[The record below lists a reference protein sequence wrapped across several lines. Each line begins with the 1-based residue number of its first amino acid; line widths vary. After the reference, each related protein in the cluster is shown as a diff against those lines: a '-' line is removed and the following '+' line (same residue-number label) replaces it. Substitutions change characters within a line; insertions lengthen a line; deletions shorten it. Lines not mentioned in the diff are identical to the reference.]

1 MADRIKGITIEI
13 GGDTTGLNKALSGVN
28 SEIRNTQ
35 SQLKDVERLLKLDPT
50 NTELLKQKQKLLAD
64 AVGETKSKLDT
75 LKEANR
81 QAAESASN
89 YDAWKEKYDPIKQ
102 KIDET
107 KKKLADLETQS
118 EEADKQLASGE
129 ISQEKYDALQAEIKD
144 TSKELRTLQKSA
156 RDVTDEFGNPI
167 SPEQYDALQREI
179 IETESRL
186 KDLEKQAVKSTTAF
200 QKIENAG
207 KALENFGG
215 KATAAGK
222 AIMPV
227 SATVA
232 AIGTAAVKT
241 TADFDAAMS
250 QVSAVSGATGEE
262 FDQLRDKAREMG
274 AKTKFSAE
282 EAAEA
287 MNYMAMAGWK
297 TEDMLNGIEGIMN
310 LAAASGEDLATTSD
324 IVTDALTA
332 FGLSAKDSGHF
343 ADILAAA
350 SSNANTNVSM
360 MGESFKYVAPLAG
373 SMGYSA
379 EDVSVALGMMA
390 NSGIKASQAGTSLR
404 SIITRLVKPTKDS
417 AKAMSNLDLSIT
429 NADGTMKPFMEVME
443 DLRDRFAGLTEDEKA
458 FYAAQLGGQEAMSGL
473 LAIVN
478 SSEGDFTKLSSAVSN
493 CAGVTQEMA
502 DTMQDNLSGQLT
514 ILKSQLQEAAISIGD
529 ALVPKIRELIG
540 KLQEW
545 VDWFNGL
552 DDAHKEMV
560 VSIGLV
566 AAAIGP
572 LLIAI
577 GQMATGLG
585 SILTLVTALS
595 ASGGALF
602 LTATAVSALGAAF
615 ILAKDNTVDYYG
627 EAARLSQVEQENR
640 ENVDSLM
647 ESYNRLSDARKN
659 TVSDIEAQTQHESSL
674 WEELQRITDENGKVI
689 EGNEDRAAFIT
700 TTLSNALGTE
710 ISITDGVIQNYKN
723 LQTEIDNLIE
733 KKKAEATLN
742 AYQGEYAEAVS
753 NTKRAQDELAQA
765 TVSAQNAT
773 DNYNAAVEKQNE
785 LQGIYNRMQEEY
797 LKDGTNDALRQ
808 QLYDLSD
815 QMAIT
820 GEKVAGLKA
829 HMDENNQTLADAK
842 AQVEDYNTVIKN
854 YEGMAAAILSGDQEA
869 ISESLLLLTN
879 DFKTTETATE
889 ESLQNQYRTIVDE
902 LSKARMAMADG
913 SAKFSDSYIP
923 NLEKLEKEAA
933 AQLKLLSD
941 DAGNAVSDAANAVKK
956 NTSEMDDAGA
966 DVAKGLAKGI
976 ESGSKDVK
984 KAVGQLTKDSVDK
997 IKADYEIDSS
1007 SKVTTEIGLYVAE
1020 GLQTGIEEGTN
1031 GVLGAVEETATQT
1044 TETLKTDLSKEQFA
1058 IMGRQITAGLS
1069 EGIASGKSG
1078 VLTSIQQMCDETISS
1093 AKDRLGIHSPSTKF
1107 AYMGQMSGEGFIE
1120 GWNSTVSGILNAIS
1134 SSVGQTVTKMTETF
1148 SGIDAALL
1156 TLRDSS
1162 GNVIATMVE
1171 NAQEAQEALQGIQSG
1186 LEDTI
1191 SGQVDLFSEF
1201 GGQAK
1206 LSTEELLGNMQ
1217 SQVEGT
1223 EQWAENLRI
1232 LAERGIDQGLL
1243 QKMAEMGPKGAGYVT
1258 TFSQM
1263 TDEELQRANALFA
1276 QSMTLPEST
1285 AESIM
1290 QSYKVAGQMTAQ
1302 GFGDGIT
1309 EKAELAASSAGIV
1322 ANEAIAAMRETLEIN
1337 SSSSVTAEAGQ
1348 YFSEGFAV
1356 GITEGSDQVTNAV
1369 NNVVTAATGTLKNN
1383 LNLSQGDFSTFQT
1396 STSSGWTTWAAGLAE
1411 TLRTTLGQIN
1421 TDTNS
1426 NLMKMQTTITTYLAN
1441 IRKEWEKQL
1450 GEIQKKH
1457 DESMDAVNLKTTET
1471 MTEMSETIQ
1480 TQTEQMKEDAVTAMN
1495 EMVAGIG
1502 EELSEVEPTIR
1513 EGFEPGIAYI
1523 TGLIGEARTWGN
1535 DMMQGL
1541 IQGLEDYLDEL
1552 EDVCEDIADTI
1563 SDNLHFTRPERGS
1576 LRNYEEWMPHFMQ
1589 GLAKGIADNKYLVS
1603 EQIQRLADDMSILQ
1617 NQGSYKPTI
1626 NFTNRSVLVLDGEQ
1640 IAEAVDVY
1648 LGEEYG

>member
-28 SEIRNTQ
+28 SEIRSTQ

-50 NTELLKQKQKLLAD
+50 NTELLKQKQKLLAE

-107 KKKLADLETQS
+107 KKKLADLKTQS
-118 EEADKQLASGE
+118 EEADKQLASGK

-552 DDAHKEMV
+552 DGAHKEMV

-585 SILTLVTALS
+585 AVMS
-595 ASGGALF
+595 
-602 LTATAVSALGAAF
+602 AVSTLGPVIGALGAAGGPVL
-615 ILAKDNTVDYYG
+615 LAVAAFGLMIEAMSNSKDETDLYAESLGELTPEQQANKEMVDNLY
-627 EAARLSQVEQENR
+627 
-640 ENVDSLM
+640 
-647 ESYNRLSDARKN
+647 ESYRNLDSQRQGAIDNIQNQANMEQL
-659 TVSDIEAQTQHESSL
+659 L
-674 WEELQRITDENGKVI
+674 WQELQSIVDENGKVS
-689 EGNEDRAAFIT
+689 EGYEDRARVIT
-700 TTLSNALGTE
+700 GQLSDALGIELEMT
-710 ISITDGVIQNYKN
+710 GNQIQNYKDLCAN
-723 LQTEIDNLIE
+723 IDKLIE
-733 KKKAEATLN
+733 KKQANALLDANEA
-742 AYQGEYAEAVS
+742 AYAEALSKQTDAYMSCNQAKKDVEE
-753 NTKRAQDELAQA
+753 TTWQMLKAQEEEAKATQEIERLWQENIATGADVTAASAEWAQKQQESAAVAKELSEKLTGLNQTYAD
-765 TVSAQNAT
+765 AQNA
-773 DNYNAAVEKQNE
+773 YI
-785 LQGIYNRMQEEY
+785 G
-797 LKDGTNDALRQ
+797 
-808 QLYDLSD
+808 
-815 QMAIT
+815 
-820 GEKVAGLKA
+820 
-829 HMDENNQTLADAK
+829 
-842 AQVEDYNTVIKN
+842 YNTTISN
-854 YEGMAAAILSGDQEA
+854 YKGLTAAIVSGDQET
-869 ISESLLLLTN
+869 ISEAVLRTTN
-879 DFKTTETATE
+879 SFQTAETGTR
-889 ESLQNQYRTIVDE
+889 ESLARQVADFQEKYQE
-902 LSKARMAMADG
+902 MKA
-913 SAKFSDSYIP
+913 
-923 NLEKLEKEAA
+923 
-933 AQLKLLSD
+933 
-941 DAGNAVSDAANAVKK
+941 AV
-956 NTSEMDDAGA
+956 DAGA
-966 DVAKGLAKGI
+966 PGITAAQVENMAKLVTMSQEELDRLPTVAGQAITNTASSLS
-976 ESGSKDVK
+976 EK
-984 KAVGQLTKDSVDK
+984 KADFEQAG
-997 IKADYEIDSS
+997 ADGAAGY
-1007 SKVTTEIGLYVAE
+1007 TT
-1020 GLQTGIEEGTN
+1020 
-1031 GVLGAVEETATQT
+1031 
-1044 TETLKTDLSKEQFA
+1044 
-1058 IMGRQITAGLS
+1058 
-1069 EGIASGKSG
+1069 
-1078 VLTSIQQMCDETISS
+1078 
-1093 AKDRLGIHSPSTKF
+1093 
-1107 AYMGQMSGEGFIE
+1107 
-1120 GWNSTVSGILNAIS
+1120 
-1134 SSVGQTVTKMTETF
+1134 
-1148 SGIDAALL
+1148 
-1156 TLRDSS
+1156 
-1162 GNVIATMVE
+1162 
-1171 NAQEAQEALQGIQSG
+1171 GIQSG
-1186 LEDTI
+1186 A
-1191 SGQVDLFSEF
+1191 Q
-1201 GGQAK
+1201 QA
-1206 LSTEELLGNMQ
+1206 SD
-1217 SQVEGT
+1217 
-1223 EQWAENLRI
+1223 A
-1232 LAERGIDQGLL
+1232 
-1243 QKMAEMGPKGAGYVT
+1243 
-1258 TFSQM
+1258 
-1263 TDEELQRANALFA
+1263 
-1276 QSMTLPEST
+1276 
-1285 AESIM
+1285 
-1290 QSYKVAGQMTAQ
+1290 AGQMANDSVDAVKTALDSHSPSRVTEEIGNE
-1302 GFGDGIT
+1302 GFDAGLALGI
-1309 EKAELAASSAGIV
+1309 AEG
-1322 ANEAIAAMRETLEIN
+1322 
-1337 SSSSVTAEAGQ
+1337 AGQ
-1348 YFSEGFAV
+1348 VTDAV
-1356 GITEGSDQVTNAV
+1356 TQVTD
-1369 NNVVTAATGTLKNN
+1369 AATGALKNN

-1426 NLMKMQTTITTYLAN
+1426 NLMKMQTTVTTYLSN
-1441 IRKEWEKQL
+1441 IKKEWEKQL
-1450 GEIQKKH
+1450 GEIRKKH

-1471 MTEMSETIQ
+1471 MTTMSETIQ
-1480 TQTEQMKEDAVTAMN
+1480 TQTEQMAADAKTAMN
-1495 EMVAGIG
+1495 ELVTGVG
-1502 EELSEVEPTIR
+1502 EELNELEPTIKS
-1513 EGFEPGIAYI
+1513 GFEPGVGYI
-1523 TGLIGEARTWGN
+1523 TSLIDEARTWGN
-1535 DMMQGL
+1535 HMMQEL